1 MQVPTA
7 VKLTAPPETEH
18 TDELE
23 ESTVTVT
30 GRPEVEV
37 ALGVYVGPPTV
48 ALVGADVVNV
58 MVWAGT
64 CTAPVSQAWP
74 GVLATPRWSV
84 VGQSVTEV
92 PLSITVVLYG
102 ITLMP
107 VPLLT
112 SSVPPFRQVVSLSST
127 AL

>member
-48 ALVGADVVNV
+48 AFVGAGEVKEMAWIPLPTGKLCCTWGAGRVVCVAGLVGIDR
-58 MVWAGT
+58 AG
-64 CTAPVSQAWP
+64 AHGGEAHGPA
-74 GVLATPRWSV
+74 
-84 VGQSVTEV
+84 
-92 PLSITVVLYG
+92 
-102 ITLMP
+102 
-107 VPLLT
+107 
-112 SSVPPFRQVVSLSST
+112 
-127 AL
+127 